1 MFGKCTRNVPGSS
14 FQWETVSESSTKIS
28 WDDGNAE
35 DLITLNVPSLI
46 PTSPSCIHTLEADP
60 VTPERRALV
69 LFNTYI
75 CVFCPITLPHPADWM
90 LLFQ

>member
-35 DLITLNVPSLI
+35 DLITVNVPG
-46 PTSPSCIHTLEADP
+46 H
-60 VTPERRALV
+60 
-69 LFNTYI
+69 
-75 CVFCPITLPHPADWM
+75 
-90 LLFQ
+90 